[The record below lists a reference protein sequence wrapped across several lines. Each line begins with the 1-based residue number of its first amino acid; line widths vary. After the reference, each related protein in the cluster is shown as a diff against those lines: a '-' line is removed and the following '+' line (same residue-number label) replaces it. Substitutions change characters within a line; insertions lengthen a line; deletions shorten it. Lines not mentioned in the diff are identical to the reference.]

1 MANKKKAYRRFEE
14 LTKRARAPGSEAEPA
29 PDSTNQQAGGG
40 DDAAGSPPAEEY
52 SILLSAEVRR
62 ALELRAAADKT
73 TPSQV
78 AEEALRRHLE
88 MTRRRF
94 T

>member
-14 LTKRARAPGSEAEPA
+14 LTKRAMAPGSEVEPDR
-29 PDSTNQQAGGG
+29 DSTNLQTGGE
-40 DDAAGSPPAEEY
+40 DPADGSPPPEEY
-52 SILLSAEVRR
+52 VVMLSVEVRR

-88 MTRRRF
+88 IRRRRF